1 MLPCLLNL
9 QAIKGPDDDP
19 CCRSEWL
26 LAPHDILPEGSVAA
40 GDIAFDTPFEPSSGA
55 DAVVELEGDKVQLQ
69 QATIVIPAGHDLTG
83 LIFVCKSQDDTMWW
97 RDGEI
102 QSSRGLLMAV
112 PAMSLTACS
121 VTCILSGCRWQQ
133 LHVSY
138 SRLHER

>member
-1 MLPCLLNL
+1 M
-9 QAIKGPDDDP
+9 
-19 CCRSEWL
+19 
-26 LAPHDILPEGSVAA
+26 AA

-55 DAVVELEGDKVQLQ
+55 DAMVELEGDKVQLQ
-69 QATIVIPAGHDLTG
+69 QAAIVVPAGHDLTG

-102 QSSRGLLMAV
+102 QSSRGL

-133 LHVSY
+133 FHVSY
-138 SRLHER
+138 SWLHER

>member
-1 MLPCLLNL
+1 M
-9 QAIKGPDDDP
+9 
-19 CCRSEWL
+19 
-26 LAPHDILPEGSVAA
+26 AA

-55 DAVVELEGDKVQLQ
+55 DAMVELEGDKVQLQ
-69 QATIVIPAGHDLTG
+69 QATIVVPAGRDLTG

-102 QSSRGLLMAV
+102 QPIAV
-112 PAMSLTACS
+112 PAMSLPACS

-138 SRLHER
+138 SWLHEH